1 MPAFVAEPPAVG
13 AALLL
18 CGPRRVWVAP
28 SLIRGQ
34 AACRGLLSRRAVVL
48 CGAAVGHIG
57 GRLYLYAS
65 WALRR
70 RDSRG
75 LFRSRHGGDDHGWP
89 AGDCPSRPVPGLGVF
104 GRGATGRPVGGS
116 PSRPLSWPR
125 RLRPW
130 DSRARSLAA
139 WGGSAVSGASSLGAP
154 QGGPRRSVLRRCVDA
169 CTRVTDRSVL
179 RPVTTHQVLQG
190 QFGRVQD
197 SLDVCA
203 PGSPELIRSGPVRAR
218 LAVVSLPISPTP
230 PVVSVA

>member
-1 MPAFVAEPPAVG
+1 M
-13 AALLL
+13 
-18 CGPRRVWVAP
+18 
-28 SLIRGQ
+28 
-34 AACRGLLSRRAVVL
+34 
-48 CGAAVGHIG
+48 GHIG

-116 PSRPLSWPR
+116 PSRPLSWPRRLRPWEFASAPCGGLWRLSGQRCSWRLLADIDDHGRLVGGSPSRPLSRPR

-203 PGSPELIRSGPVRAR
+203 PGSPELIRSGSGPRASGGR
-218 LAVVSLPISPTP
+218 VSSD
-230 PVVSVA
+230 